1 MVAPLAERGGAE
13 GLHQPGQPVVAQAA
27 RNPGSKREPGEGI
40 LGRAGGEHGDLK
52 GNRQDAECNG
62 TLALGLGLALAQ
74 PETPVIV
81 ITGDGDMFM
90 GLGSFATLAQQ
101 GPGNLTLA
109 VLDNGLYGETG
120 GQETPSSGRADLA
133 AIAKAC
139 GIDDCR
145 TVATLAEVEDLALRA
160 HRVAEAPCVAVLK
173 ISRDDPG
180 RVVPVREGAYN
191 KSRLRVA
198 LGLSAD

>member
-1 MVAPLAERGGAE
+1 MSTPAMPRRHAVEALLSSREDAVVVSGLGAATYDVAALGDHERNFYLWGAM
-13 GLHQPGQPVVAQAA
+13 G
-27 RNPGSKREPGEGI
+27 
-40 LGRAGGEHGDLK
+40 
-52 GNRQDAECNG
+52 G

-90 GLGSFATLAQQ
+90 GLGSFAALAQQ
-101 GPGNLTLA
+101 APGNLTLA

-133 AIAKAC
+133 AIARAC

-145 TVATLAEVEDLALRA
+145 TLTTLAEVEDLALRA
-160 HRVAEAPCVAVLK
+160 HGVAEVPCVAVLK
-173 ISRDDPG
+173 ISREDPG
-180 RVVPVREGAYN
+180 RVVPIREGAYN
-191 KSRLRVA
+191 KARLRVA

>member
-1 MVAPLAERGGAE
+1 MSGEVLQRRHAVKALLSSRADAVVVSGQGAATNDLAALGDHDRNFYLWGAKGGT
-13 GLHQPGQPVVAQAA
+13 Q
-27 RNPGSKREPGEGI
+27 
-40 LGRAGGEHGDLK
+40 
-52 GNRQDAECNG
+52 
-62 TLALGLGLALAQ
+62 ALGLGLALAQ

-81 ITGDGDMFM
+81 VTGDGDMFM
-90 GLGSFATLAQQ
+90 GLGSFAALAQQ
-101 GPGNLTLA
+101 APGNLTLA

-133 AIAKAC
+133 AIARAC

-145 TVATLAEVEDLALRA
+145 KVATLAEVEDLALRA
-160 HRVAEAPCVAVLK
+160 HRVAEAPCVAVVK
-173 ISRDDPG
+173 ISREDPG
-180 RVVPVREGAYN
+180 RVVPIREGAYN

>member
-1 MVAPLAERGGAE
+1 MSGEALQRRHAVEALLSSRAGAGVGSRRGGATNK
-13 GLHQPGQPVVAQAA
+13 GAA
-27 RNPGSKREPGEGI
+27 RGANESNN
-40 LGRAGGEHGDLK
+40 DLW
-52 GNRQDAECNG
+52 GAMGG

-81 ITGDGDMFM
+81 VTGDGDMFM
-90 GLGSFATLAQQ
+90 GLGSFAALAQQ
-101 GPGNLTLA
+101 APGNLTLA

-133 AIAKAC
+133 AIARAC

-145 TVATLAEVEDLALRA
+145 KVATLAEVEDLALRA
-160 HRVAEAPCVAVLK
+160 HRVAEAPCVAVVK
-173 ISRDDPG
+173 ISREDPG
-180 RVVPVREGAYN
+180 RVVPIREGAYN

>member
-1 MVAPLAERGGAE
+1 MSAQPLQRRHAVEALLSSREDAVVVSGLGAATYDVAALGD
-13 GLHQPGQPVVAQAA
+13 HA
-27 RNPGSKREPGEGI
+27 RNFYLWGAMG
-40 LGRAGGEHGDLK
+40 
-52 GNRQDAECNG
+52 G

-90 GLGSFATLAQQ
+90 GLGSFAALAQQ
-101 GPGNLTLA
+101 APGNLTLA

-139 GIDDCR
+139 GIDDAR
-145 TVATLAEVEDLALRA
+145 MVMSLAEVEDLALRA
-160 HRVAEAPCVAVLK
+160 HRVAEAPCVAVVK

-180 RVVPVREGAYN
+180 RVVPIREGAYN

>member
-1 MVAPLAERGGAE
+1 VGLDRRHAVEALLSSRKDAVVVSGLGAATYDVAALGDHERNFHLWGAM
-13 GLHQPGQPVVAQAA
+13 G
-27 RNPGSKREPGEGI
+27 
-40 LGRAGGEHGDLK
+40 
-52 GNRQDAECNG
+52 G

-74 PETPVIV
+74 PKTPVIV

-90 GLGSFATLAQQ
+90 GLGSLTALAQQ

-180 RVVPVREGAYN
+180 RVVPIREGAHN

>member
-1 MVAPLAERGGAE
+1 MSGEVLQRRHAVKALLSSRADAVVVSGRGAATDDVAALGDHDRNFYLWGAM
-13 GLHQPGQPVVAQAA
+13 G
-27 RNPGSKREPGEGI
+27 
-40 LGRAGGEHGDLK
+40 
-52 GNRQDAECNG
+52 G

-81 ITGDGDMFM
+81 VTGDGDMFM
-90 GLGSFATLAQQ
+90 GLGSFAALAQQ
-101 GPGNLTLA
+101 APGNLTLA

-133 AIAKAC
+133 AIARAC

-145 TVATLAEVEDLALRA
+145 KVATLAEVEDLALRA
-160 HRVAEAPCVAVLK
+160 HRVAEAPCVAVVK
-173 ISRDDPG
+173 ISREDPG
-180 RVVPVREGAYN
+180 RVVPIREGAYN

>member
-1 MVAPLAERGGAE
+1 MSGEVLQRRHAVKALLSSRADAVVVSGLGAATYDVAALGDHDRNFYLWGAM
-13 GLHQPGQPVVAQAA
+13 G
-27 RNPGSKREPGEGI
+27 
-40 LGRAGGEHGDLK
+40 
-52 GNRQDAECNG
+52 G

-81 ITGDGDMFM
+81 VTGDGDMFM
-90 GLGSFATLAQQ
+90 GLGSFAALAQQ
-101 GPGNLTLA
+101 APGNLTLA

-133 AIAKAC
+133 AIARAC

-145 TVATLAEVEDLALRA
+145 KVATLAEVEDLALRA
-160 HRVAEAPCVAVLK
+160 HRVAEAPCVAVVK
-173 ISRDDPG
+173 ISREDPG
-180 RVVPVREGAYN
+180 RVVPIREGAYN